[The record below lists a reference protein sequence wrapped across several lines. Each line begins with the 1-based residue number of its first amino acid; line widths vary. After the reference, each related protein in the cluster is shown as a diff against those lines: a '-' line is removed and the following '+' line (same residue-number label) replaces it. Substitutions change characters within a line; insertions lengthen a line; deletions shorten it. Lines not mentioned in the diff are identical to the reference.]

1 MEITPQSIS
10 ESLIKFVSDA
20 PGKVVLGAR
29 LGGLIRAAHPTFSPS
44 LFHSRN
50 LRQFIHT
57 HVPEI
62 IERGRSGPD
71 YYYGLASNGEGV
83 ALPALSA
90 PPFSSRSRTTFD
102 WKVYS
107 NPSNPFAVVANRLT
121 GELEIR
127 TQRSGLSE
135 PWVEVPKPT
144 SEDHLQ
150 IAREFVKTLP
160 ETAQPPLSSLLNDSL
175 WYVSFSAT
183 ARNCGVGSSWAAF
196 RTSHLRNR
204 FSTSLAELGISKTT
218 ERPWSKPAYIPYP
231 NSPPTREA
239 PTVQNLQGSSR
250 EAAIRKLVQL
260 VVAELPLN
268 ALLELA
274 LPIGKVIDHID
285 EILK

>member
-1 MEITPQSIS
+1 MEITSQSIS

-20 PGKVVLGAR
+20 PGKVILGAR

-62 IERGRSGPD
+62 VERGRSGPD
-71 YYYGLASNGEGV
+71 YFYGLASAGEGGTLSSFE
-83 ALPALSA
+83 ALPFV
-90 PPFSSRSRTTFD
+90 PRSRTTFD

-107 NPSNPFAVVANRLT
+107 NPSNPFVVVANRFT
-121 GELEIR
+121 GELQTR
-127 TQRSGLSE
+127 TRRTEVSE
-135 PWVEVPKPT
+135 PWVEIQKPT

-150 IAREFVKTLP
+150 IARDFLKAIPEPAQSTLSKILAEP
-160 ETAQPPLSSLLNDSL
+160 L
-175 WYVSFSAT
+175 WYVNFSAS
-183 ARNCGVGSSWAAF
+183 ARNCGIGSDWATF
-196 RTSHLRNR
+196 RTSHLRDLFNK
-204 FSTSLAELGISKTT
+204 SLAELGIPKTT
-218 ERPWSKPAYIPYP
+218 ERPWSRPAYIPYP
-231 NSPPTREA
+231 YSPPARVA
-239 PTVQNLQGSSR
+239 PSIQNLQGSSR

-260 VVAELPLN
+260 VVAELPLS
-268 ALLELA
+268 ALRELA